1 MKFCELEENEYRNFL
16 DKSPQRTFMQ
26 TPEMGKIREK
36 SGWNVVYLGVK
47 EDGKIVAAS
56 MFTSLTRRFGKKEYY
71 APRGLL
77 LDYQNKEL
85 LNFFTDNLKKYVKE
99 HGGYVFRIDPY
110 VINKERNGAGEVLE
124 NGVDNHEII
133 ESLLSLG
140 YKKVPDNK
148 MKQVKWMYVLDVKDK
163 SEEEI
168 LNNMKANTRNTIKKT
183 LKNGIEIK
191 ELTKEEIIDFY
202 NIMKET
208 SERKG
213 FGIRS
218 LSYYESLYD
227 AFKPRDEIK
236 FMLTR
241 LNLTHHIQTLEREK
255 EEKIRERN
263 ALSDNIHNDGKRKN
277 IDFDIETIE
286 KRIAKAE
293 EIRKEK
299 GEVINL
305 SSSMFM
311 LTKPEVIYLTSGN
324 YEEYM
329 FYNSQ
334 YLIQWEMIKYAIE
347 NGFDRYNFYGITG
360 NFDKNDKDY
369 GIYQF
374 KTGFNG
380 YVEELIGEYAYPTS
394 FIYYVIE
401 FINKIRKK

>member
-1 MKFCELEENEYRNFL
+1 MKFCELEENEFRNFL

-36 SGWNVVYLGVK
+36 SGWQVVYLGVK
-47 EDGKIVAAS
+47 DNDKVVAAS
-56 MFTSLTRRFGKKEYY
+56 MFTFIVRYFGKKEYY

-77 LDYQNKEL
+77 VDYHNKEL
-85 LNFFTDNLKKYVKE
+85 VKFFTDNLKKYVKK
-99 HGGYVFRIDPY
+99 HKGYVFRIDPY
-110 VINKERNGAGEVLE
+110 VINKERNSAGEIVE
-124 NGVDNHEII
+124 NGIDNQEII

-148 MKQVKWMYVLDVKDK
+148 MKQVKWMYVLDVKGK
-163 SEEEI
+163 SEEDI

-191 ELTKEEIIDFY
+191 ELTREEIPQFY
-202 NIMKET
+202 NIMEKT
-208 SERKG
+208 SQRKG
-213 FGIRS
+213 FGIRK
-218 LSYYESLYD
+218 LSYYENLYD
-227 AFKPRDEIK
+227 AFHPRGEIK
-236 FMLTR
+236 FMLTS
-241 LNLTHHIQTLEREK
+241 LNLANHIENLEK
-255 EEKIRERN
+255 EKQEKLRERN

-277 IDFDIETIE
+277 IDFDIETIDKKIKQAE
-286 KRIAKAE
+286 K
-293 EIRKEK
+293 IRHEK
-299 GEVINL
+299 GNIINL

-334 YLIQWEMIKYAIE
+334 YLIQWEMIKYAIN

-369 GIYQF
+369 GIYLF

-380 YVEELIGEYAYPTS
+380 YVEELIGEYVYGVS
-394 FIYYVIE
+394 FFYHIIN
-401 FINKIRKK
+401 FINKLKKS